1 MTGEMS
7 SPAISGSFGDIW
19 RPEELQVPSLSSPSL
34 STLEILSSC
43 GLSLYWCPV
52 QSSAG
57 DFISIVLISML
68 FDSYTSISASSQESR
83 KHPTFHFFLR
93 DNNLSW
99 SLMGSS
105 GFLCTCHDLK
115 LFIMTAHRRCSWRAP
130 HSTITEKMVSLL
142 DSQLEDASHD
152 FDVIKKVKSNSQ
164 VSFPSQSQRRME
176 NCEHGDNGFKID
188 VDQQVD

>member
-19 RPEELQVPSLSSPSL
+19 RPEELQVPSLFSPSL

-68 FDSYTSISASSQESR
+68 FDSYTGISASSQEL
-83 KHPTFHFFLR
+83 FYFFLR

-115 LFIMTAHRRCSWRAP
+115 LFIMTAHRRSCSWRAP
-130 HSTITEKMVSLL
+130 HSTITEKMVSIL
-142 DSQLEDASHD
+142 DIQLEDASHD

-176 NCEHGDNGFKID
+176 NCDRGDNGFKID
-188 VDQQVD
+188 VDQFQVD